1 MNFIAAMKGINF
13 RQEFNFFAMCKPDD
27 IVRICVY
34 ICWLLAKSEEID
46 KAKEIIRKMTF
57 NYESDTFENP
67 GKIHSESTPLIGLI
81 IAGLH
86 GLGLPT
92 FSFLP
97 SHDVPYQPLLSLRYV
112 AWFSQLQTG
121 LEWSGL
127 SNIKACTHNVIL
139 IHPYGMI
146 SSRFKLV

>member
-1 MNFIAAMKGINF
+1 
-13 RQEFNFFAMCKPDD
+13 MCKPDD
-27 IVRICVY
+27 IVFV
-34 ICWLLAKSEEID
+34 CWLLAKSEEID

-86 GLGLPT
+86 GPT

-112 AWFSQLQTG
+112 ACFSQLQTG
-121 LEWSGL
+121 LEWIKWFEQYQGL
-127 SNIKACTHNVIL
+127 HNTMSYSFIRMAWSQAGSNWFRTGFTALNCIWNYIETAWE
-139 IHPYGMI
+139 
-146 SSRFKLV
+146 